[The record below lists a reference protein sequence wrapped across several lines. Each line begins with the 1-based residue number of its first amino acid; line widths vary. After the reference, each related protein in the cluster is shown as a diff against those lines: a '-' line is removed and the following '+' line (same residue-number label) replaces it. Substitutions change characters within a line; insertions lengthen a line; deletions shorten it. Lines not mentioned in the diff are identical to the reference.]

1 MKATTNYNIPTY
13 EETDNPDLIDGYN
26 VAVTT
31 IDTQLKENAD
41 AITYEQSRAEAE
53 AMRLQGYVVDNQTD
67 IETLKATVGDLTYI
81 KLTVGELAKGINI
94 AYKATE

>member
-1 MKATTNYNIPTY
+1 MQATTNYNIPTY

-26 VAVTT
+26 VGVTT

-41 AITYEQSRAEAE
+41 AITTAQA
-53 AMRLQGYVVDNQTD
+53 D
-67 IETLKATVGDLTYI
+67 IDTLKANTGDLTYI